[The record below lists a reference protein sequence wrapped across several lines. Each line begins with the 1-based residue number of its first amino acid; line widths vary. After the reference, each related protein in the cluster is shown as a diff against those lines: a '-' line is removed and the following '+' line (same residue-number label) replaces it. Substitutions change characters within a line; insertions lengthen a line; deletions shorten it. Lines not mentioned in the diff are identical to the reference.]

1 MTSLLFTSGFGQTLG
16 KVFFD
21 GFWRL
26 FSCSTAASI
35 ERFAGHTSYPTPTT
49 VTALRA
55 YQKIFRSEIRRS
67 FRFSSGP
74 LCDRFGSLRVKH

>member
-1 MTSLLFTSGFGQTLG
+1 MMTSLLFTSGFGQTLG

-26 FSCSTAASI
+26 FSCSTAVSI

-55 YQKIFRSEIRRS
+55 YRKS
-67 FRFSSGP
+67 FAARFAVP
-74 LCDRFGSLRVKH
+74 FASLRGRCAIDLVAFE